1 MRKQP
6 VTTSQER
13 KMKFAEAGVLFVL
26 VLALTIFVGVRVASR
41 DGQDGQLEVAETAIE
56 TTAPQSVIIP
66 AQDEVPAEIPAET
79 VPEVSTDA
87 TDATLAA
94 APPRIVTYAEAEQSY
109 FDGDYAGAADLFD
122 AYTAE
127 HTANAWGFFML
138 GLSEWKA
145 GDLDASEEAFI
156 AALEIKPD
164 HLKSLINYSRV
175 LLELDRPAD
184 ARVQIE
190 LALAE
195 DPRSVDANRM
205 FSRINDNEGRY
216 DEAADG
222 YLKVLQ
228 IEPDDV
234 WSLNNLGLIRIEQ
247 ERFAEALPPLA
258 KAARLDSTIACIQNN
273 LGVALER
280 TGHYSAAVEAYEMAL
295 AADAGYAKA
304 HESRDRVSLL
314 TEAADL
320 EAIDLIAV
328 AAGFSAFPTVTAN
341 EAPAAEV
348 MDVPGD
354 MEVATHQADE
364 SDPPQDQ

>member
-6 VTTSQER
+6 VITSEER

-41 DGQDGQLEVAETAIE
+41 DGQDGEIEIAQAAVETVAPETAI
-56 TTAPQSVIIP
+56 TT
-66 AQDEVPAEIPAET
+66 AQDESPADTPAEIMTEVGAAE
-79 VPEVSTDA
+79 

-94 APPRIVTYAEAEQSY
+94 APPRAVTYAEAELSY
-109 FDGDYAGAADLFD
+109 FDGAYVEAADLFD

-127 HTANAWGFFML
+127 HPANAWGFFML
-138 GLSEWKA
+138 GLSEWKS
-145 GDLDASEEAFI
+145 GDLDASEEAFS
-156 AALEIKPD
+156 AALDIKPD
-164 HLKSLINYSRV
+164 HVKSLINYSRV
-175 LLELDRPAD
+175 LLELERPDD
-184 ARVQIE
+184 ARAQIE
-190 LALAE
+190 LALAQE
-195 DPRSVDANRM
+195 PMNVDANRM
-205 FSRINDNEGRY
+205 FSRINYSAGRY
-216 DEAADG
+216 DEAVAG

-228 IEPDDV
+228 IDSDDV

-258 KAARLDSTIACIQNN
+258 KAAELDSSIACIQNN

-280 TGHYSAAVEAYEMAL
+280 TGHYTAAVEAFALAL
-295 AADAGYAKA
+295 AADANYTKA
-304 HESRDRVSLL
+304 DESRARVSSL

-328 AAGFSAFPTVTAN
+328 AASFSAFPTVTAI
-341 EAPAAEV
+341 EAMEAEI

-354 MEVATHQADE
+354 MEVATHQADKN
-364 SDPPQDQ
+364 DADDQ